1 MNIKIIIH
9 FIIVLLLFN
18 RSIDAQKITIKEHY
32 KYWYYRYRLT
42 EEFVITGMAPAYC
55 EASGL
60 SIPAAC
66 AKHYHKTDP
75 QLSMYW
81 LENSV
86 QVLGYYIGVLATEL
100 KLLYFYGQPYAN
112 TQQEL
117 YYAMKAYER
126 LDRNCEGLFYPR
138 INTGCPG
145 NGNLNGLFCR
155 DDVPKEF
162 LYDGFGNESFRDKND
177 YTESIYSVYKSCGY
191 SVDNPE
197 RPEGNYLPSMEELR
211 GLFTGFAL
219 LKKALSGCPN
229 AVKIYNGYDF
239 VENAIDYTTRFMNR
253 LRDDG
258 WMGILEK
265 ENPNDEDDLYN
276 HGEKYLGEFAA
287 YGLAKAADCIVTS
300 SRPRYSNEFLYN
312 DPFRDL
318 AFTIPLCMI
327 YPHLTPS
334 IINSLLDLEQ
344 RVIDYQKWAWF
355 MRGSP
360 HSGITCP
367 LIPFVWT
374 PPIYGISYSQLGFN
388 CYISYEDENVDISLQ
403 LNEDIGIQINDYF
416 YYGDGNLWPAIT
428 ALAYASIGNSWKNDD
443 GHDITYESIMTYIG
457 DNHHYLWPL
466 LNLYLWDKNKDAT
479 QLRKNL
485 ITDLIS
491 APCEGPLSLPNF
503 SGTGGPNIGV
513 VGWRSGNKWISSTE
527 SALNGITDGQ
537 SGAKY
542 NGLDYML
549 AYNLLWLECI
559 RLGRTAQAYYIE
571 PTSYSNGRDNNYMVY
586 SGSTANTYFKFGNC
600 TMPAGTFN
608 SKNVNVIGENITING
623 NVEFGTG
630 HTYNFITY
638 PKINYCD
645 VKNYLE
651 Q

>member
-1 MNIKIIIH
+1 MNIKIIIY
-9 FIIVLLLFN
+9 FSIVLLLFN
-18 RSIDAQKITIKEHY
+18 GSIDAQKITIKEHY
-32 KYWYYRYRLT
+32 KYWYYRHRLT

-75 QLSMYW
+75 QLTIYW

-86 QVLGYYIGVLATEL
+86 QELGYYIGVLATEL

-155 DDVPKEF
+155 DDVPSDLLVE
-162 LYDGFGNESFRDKND
+162 DGPNDQFRIKND
-177 YTESIYSVYKSCGY
+177 YTPGIYSVYKSRGY
-191 SVDNPE
+191 STTNPG
-197 RPEGNYLPSMEELR
+197 RPDGNYLPSMEELR
-211 GLFTGFAL
+211 GLLTGFAL
-219 LKKALSGCPN
+219 LKKALSGCPD
-229 AVKIYNGYDF
+229 AVRIYNGYDF
-239 VENAIDYTTRFMNR
+239 VENAIDYTILFMDR
-253 LRDDG
+253 LKGDG
-258 WMGILEK
+258 WVGILEK
-265 ENPNDEDDLYN
+265 ENPEDEDVPYN
-276 HGEKYLGEFAA
+276 FGENYLDEYAA
-287 YGLAKAADCIVTS
+287 YGLAKAAGYIVY
-300 SRPRYSNEFLYN
+300 PEEMYSDEFPDFN
-312 DPFRDL
+312 PFLDL
-318 AFTIPLCMI
+318 ALVIPVYMI
-327 YPHLTPS
+327 IPGIASATMAGDYDKR
-334 IINSLLDLEQ
+334 IK
-344 RVIDYQKWAWF
+344 YQKFAWF

-360 HSGITCP
+360 HSKILCLPGGYIIKYKNFKYTS
-367 LIPFVWT
+367 L
-374 PPIYGISYSQLGFN
+374 LLN
-388 CYISYEDENVDISLQ
+388 CYISYKDENLDITLQ
-403 LNEDIGIQINDYF
+403 LNKDIGLQINDYF
-416 YYGDGNLWPAIT
+416 YNGNGNLWCAIT
-428 ALAYASIGNSWKNDD
+428 ALAYAAIGNSWKNDD

-479 QLRKNL
+479 QLRINL

-503 SGTGGPNIGV
+503 SGEGGPNNGV
-513 VGWRSGNKWISSTE
+513 AGWRSGNKWISSTE

-559 RLGRTAQAYYIE
+559 RLGRRAQPDYIE
-571 PTSYSNGRDNNYMVY
+571 PTSYLNGRDNNYMVY

-600 TMPAGTFN
+600 TMPTGTFN
-608 SKNVNVIGENITING
+608 SKNVNIIGENITING
-623 NVEFGTG
+623 DVEFGTG
-630 HTYNFITY
+630 YTYNIITY
-638 PKINYCD
+638 DKINFCD
-645 VKNYLE
+645 VNNYLE
-651 Q
+651 P